1 MNIHTQPGKRNGSA
15 LLDIIAASIVTGLVL
30 VPSLNIMR
38 RSMNVNDR
46 IAIRQEM
53 ATACSSLLERQM
65 ADAALTFRSLKME
78 GKTSVDTQTLGYRII
93 RSDHSDYGGIPKQL
107 MGISVTVW
115 HDANQNRRMDTQESR
130 YELYSKV
137 TRTDS

>member
-1 MNIHTQPGKRNGSA
+1 MNIQTQPGKRNGSA
-15 LLDIIAASIVTGLVL
+15 LLDIIAASIVTALVL

-38 RSMNVNDR
+38 RSMNVNNR
-46 IAIRQEM
+46 IVIRQEM
-53 ATACSSLLERQM
+53 ATACSSLLEQQM
-65 ADAALTFRSLKME
+65 ADAALTFRALKIE
-78 GKTSVDTQTLGYRII
+78 GRTSVNTETLGYRVI

-115 HDANQNRRMDTQESR
+115 HDANKNRRIDTQESR

-137 TRTDS
+137 ARTDS